1 MEDGRFGILDFRSE
15 IADPSESKSVERFG
29 SWGSGFSPVAESVS
43 FWTGGSWN
51 GRLPGRS
58 GEL

>member
-1 MEDGRFGILDFRSE
+1 ME

-43 FWTGGSWN
+43 FWTGGLVEWKMEDL
-51 GRLPGRS
+51 GF
-58 GEL
+58 